1 MSTDYEEFI
10 TFYTNKFLNE
20 TSVDGLWPPHG
31 LGQEDF
37 CKRMAECE
45 YNVLHPRDGGE
56 IEVFS
61 YGRHQR

>member
-1 MSTDYEEFI
+1 MLTECETFI
-10 TFYTNKFLNE
+10 ADRTAELITE
-20 TSVDGLWPPHG
+20 TSFNGIWSSYG

-37 CKRMAECE
+37 CQRLAECE
-45 YNVLHPRDGGE
+45 YNVLHPRDSGE